1 MLRSIPQ
8 PVRER
13 AMTLPEDAHP
23 ITRVPYA
30 TLWEESKGRLFVEP
44 PSKTRTPFQRDRDRI
59 IHCAA
64 FRRLMH
70 KTQVFVAP
78 EVDHVRTRLTHSLEV
93 SQIARSMARTLG
105 LDEDLTEVLALSH
118 DLGHPPFGHSGEDAL
133 NEAMHPYGGYDHN
146 DQSLRIVVRLERR
159 YPDFDGL
166 NLTWETLEGLVKHN
180 GPLIGE
186 GPKAFASEAEL
197 PSTIRRYNRKHDLC
211 LSDRAG
217 LEAQLAAIA
226 DDVAYN
232 HHDMD
237 DGLRSGLFS
246 IDEVSSAVP
255 HVGAAFAEVSAE
267 FGEIEDAV
275 VISEGV
281 RRLIGDMV
289 HDVLHET
296 GMRLNVLQPESVED
310 VRRAG
315 QTMVAFSSSMAEKE
329 RALKNFLFDRMYRNE
344 RVNEARAAGKATVRG
359 LFKAFMDEP
368 DLMPVDWFGEA
379 QNQNEGERARVV
391 ADYIAGMT
399 DRYARREWKRIG
411 GILD

>member
-1 MLRSIPQ
+1 
-8 PVRER
+8 
-13 AMTLPEDAHP
+13 MTDRHP
-23 ITRVPYA
+23 IIRAPYA
-30 TLWEESKGRLFVEP
+30 TYWEDSRGRLHPEA
-44 PSKTRTPFQRDRDRI
+44 PSATRTPFQRDRDRI

-78 EVDHVRTRLTHSLEV
+78 EIDHVRTRLTHSLEV

-133 NEAMHPYGGYDHN
+133 NEAMQPFGGYDHN
-146 DQSLRIVVRLERR
+146 DQSLRIVVRLEKR
-159 YPDFDGL
+159 YPDYTGL

-180 GPLIGE
+180 GPLIGD
-186 GPKAFASEAEL
+186 GPKQFKTEADL
-197 PSTIRRYNRKHDLC
+197 PATVRRYTRKHDLE
-211 LSDRAG
+211 LTRHAG

-237 DGLRSGLFS
+237 DALRSGLFS
-246 IDEVSSAVP
+246 IDEVSDAVP
-255 HVGAAFAEVSAE
+255 HVGVVFSAVRAEYNGLDE
-267 FGEIEDAV
+267 AV
-275 VISEGV
+275 VIAEGV

-289 HDVLHET
+289 HDVLTET
-296 GMRLNVLQPESVED
+296 RARLKSLDLKSVED
-310 VRRAG
+310 VRTAG
-315 QTMVAFSSSMAEKE
+315 QTTVAFSDAMAEKE
-329 RALKNFLFDRMYRNE
+329 RALKGFLYRRMYRNE

-368 DLMPVDWFGEA
+368 DQMPAGWFGETE
-379 QNQNEGERARVV
+379 NQNDGERARIV

-411 GILD
+411 GILE